1 MNDGDDPHTSPFEI
15 LSEKILSE
23 ILSEILSYDPRVA
36 RASVEIGA
44 HRRARVNGI
53 PSSATATSSV
63 EESKKIEG
71 EYRRRER
78 THDDRNGRRAKR
90 RRHLWLKREPE
101 ERGAF
106 SD

>member
-15 LSEKILSE
+15 LSEILSE
-23 ILSEILSYDPRVA
+23 MRSCLKSCRTIAASP

-63 EESKKIEG
+63 EESKKN
-71 EYRRRER
+71 RRRV
-78 THDDRNGRRAKR
+78 
-90 RRHLWLKREPE
+90 
-101 ERGAF
+101 
-106 SD
+106 

>member
-15 LSEKILSE
+15 LSE
-23 ILSEILSYDPRVA
+23 ILSYDPRVI

-63 EESKKIEG
+63 EESKKN
-71 EYRRRER
+71 RRRVQTTGTNARRSER
-78 THDDRNGRRAKR
+78 ATREAKT
-90 RRHLWLKREPE
+90 PPV
-101 ERGAF
+101 
-106 SD
+106 D